1 MTSKDYFTVVESFHD
16 VDHESTKQAILR
28 ALQHGAKLTRL
39 DMLKRFNC
47 MNGTQR
53 ISDLRKENHAIHTE
67 MIRLNNGKR
76 IAMYSLQKP
85 VKNV

>member
-1 MTSKDYFTVVESFHD
+1 MTSNSTTFVEQCHD
-16 VDHESTKQAILR
+16 VDHESTKQAILH

-47 MNGTQR
+47 MNGQQR

-67 MIRLNNGKR
+67 MIKLNNGKR
-76 IAMYSLQKP
+76 IARYSLKSP